1 VIDSSKRLERRD
13 LPSDAAAG
21 RHHDAAWLAAAFVLA
36 LALRAA
42 FALTHAPI
50 EWPDSRVYLESGLAL
65 LARGRIESDLVM
77 PLYPMLVALAGWDGV
92 RVLQVVAT
100 ASLVF
105 VVYGFVRSLT
115 ADRVAARLGALLI
128 AVEPASIFYAN
139 QRLTESV
146 FTVLL
151 AAGLLALYRARPVL
165 GSALLVGGLLVRPT
179 FDLLLPVL
187 IVAMAVLAARRGDGA
202 DLPDRRWIPPAGR
215 WVPKAGRWLATYAAV
230 YVVMM
235 SPWWLHNHA
244 KYGEFVRL
252 NLGDGQVAR
261 LEQNATFVAHGFDWA
276 KLRAVQKEF
285 DGVADPIRR
294 NAAYR
299 NAAWDFAVA
308 DPLRYAGLA
317 LRRLGRFW
325 SPVIDQSEP
334 FTSRRIRWPVFAFT
348 LVLYAGAL
356 GWLLTGQLRG
366 QRRFTASPILLL
378 TGYLTLVHVALHA
391 LVRYRFPL
399 TPLLC
404 ALAAPGLV
412 QFALGWPPAR
422 VAALA
427 GSATNAAFSRSR
439 ADGRESPR

>member
-1 VIDSSKRLERRD
+1 MNSSLVPRRPAGP
-13 LPSDAAAG
+13 LGAAQARRSD
-21 RHHDAAWLAAAFVLA
+21 DAAWLAAAFVLA
-36 LALRAA
+36 LVLRAA
-42 FALTHAPI
+42 FALTHAPV

-65 LARGRIESDLVM
+65 LAHGRIESDLVM
-77 PLYPMLVALAGWDGV
+77 PLYPLLLALAGWDGV

-105 VVYGFVRSLT
+105 VVHGLVRSLT
-115 ADRVAARLGALLI
+115 GEPLAARLGALLI

-139 QRLTESV
+139 QRLTESA

-151 AAGLLALYRARPVL
+151 ATGLLALYRARPVL
-165 GSALLVGGLLVRPT
+165 GAVLLVGGLLVRPT
-179 FDLLLPVL
+179 FDLLLPLLV
-187 IVAMAVLAARRGDGA
+187 VAMALLAVRQGEGTARPG
-202 DLPDRRWIPPAGR
+202 RRWLPPAGR
-215 WVPKAGRWLATYAAV
+215 WAPKAGRWLAIYAAV
-230 YVVMM
+230 YVALM

-261 LEQNATFVAHGFDWA
+261 FEQNATFVAHGFDWE
-276 KLRAVQKEF
+276 KLRVVQKEF
-285 DGVADPIRR
+285 ESVVDPVRR

-299 NAAWDFAVA
+299 DAARDFAAA
-308 DPLRYAGLA
+308 DPLRYAGLS

-325 SPVIDQSEP
+325 SPVIDQSTP
-334 FTSRRIRWPVFAFT
+334 FTSRRIRWPAFAFT

-356 GWLLTGQLRG
+356 GWLLTGRDRRG
-366 QRRFTASPILLL
+366 RWLAASPMLLL
-378 TGYLTLVHVALHA
+378 TVYLTLVHVALHA

-412 QFALGWPPAR
+412 QFARQWSRTR

-427 GSATNAAFSRSR
+427 GSATPATDSNSR
-439 ADGRESPR
+439 AEPREYLR